1 MEKTLRLP
9 SYPVM
14 ASAVWE
20 QSHGL
25 CGRQKGRCR
34 VQSIDTRLVVDVLA
48 MARTKQ
54 LFDDTD
60 RISITRPSHNSIR
73 HLSPVQSEQ

>member
-1 MEKTLRLP
+1 
-9 SYPVM
+9 M